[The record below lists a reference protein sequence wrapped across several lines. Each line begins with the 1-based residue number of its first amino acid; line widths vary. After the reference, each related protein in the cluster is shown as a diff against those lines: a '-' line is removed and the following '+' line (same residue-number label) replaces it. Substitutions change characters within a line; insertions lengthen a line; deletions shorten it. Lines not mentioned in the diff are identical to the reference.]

1 MKGASLGGHATAP
14 RPPRPFSPSRS
25 ITTKPGFAD
34 LGEVDLSVPGLLQAT
49 TLARQA
55 CDEVFYLGSASAAR
69 ELAQRA
75 LAAGLPLDV

>member
-1 MKGASLGGHATAP
+1 
-14 RPPRPFSPSRS
+14 
-25 ITTKPGFAD
+25 
-34 LGEVDLSVPGLLQAT
+34 VDLSVPGLLQAT